1 MKYKIILIVLV
12 VFSISMG
19 CQKGDGEKDYGFP
32 YIYMPQAMVS
42 GGLDNYY
49 SVPAGGGEYSY
60 NFNVEEGKLNVIL
73 GVLRSG
79 KVSNEAY
86 SVSVNSMD
94 PSADELAAV
103 GAALMPSGIY
113 TLPQTVEVPAD
124 KSGEAFYLSVDAEA
138 LKSGAYDGQKLAVI
152 VEISNPS
159 NFELAEDGTS
169 VVVILDVNSIKEF
182 L

>member
-12 VFSISMG
+12 VLSISMG
-19 CQKGDGEKDYGFP
+19 CQKGDGDKDYGFP
-32 YIYMPQAMVS
+32 YIYMPQATFS

-60 NFNVEEGKLNVIL
+60 NFKVEEGKLNVIL

-86 SVSVNSMD
+86 SVSVNSLD
-94 PSADELAAV
+94 PSAEELAAI
-103 GAALMPSGIY
+103 GAVLMPSSIY
-113 TLPQTVEVPAD
+113 SLPQTVEVPAD
-124 KSGEAFYLSVDAEA
+124 QSGETFYLSIDAEA
-138 LKSGAYDGQKLAVI
+138 LKSGVYDDQKLAMI
-152 VEISNPS
+152 VEISNPT

-169 VVVILDVNSIKEF
+169 VVVILDVNNIKEF